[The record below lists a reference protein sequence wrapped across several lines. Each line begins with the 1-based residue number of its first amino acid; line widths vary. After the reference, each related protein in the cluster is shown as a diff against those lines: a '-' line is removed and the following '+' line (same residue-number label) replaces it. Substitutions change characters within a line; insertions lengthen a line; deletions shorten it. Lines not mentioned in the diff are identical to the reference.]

1 MGLQRAS
8 HDKVVLISI
17 LVITNAAMCFHMHFG
32 HLCVFLVEMSSQ
44 TFAYYL
50 TEILSPYW
58 VVEVLD
64 IFWKQSFI
72 RNMMYK
78 YFLPVCGLSF
88 NFPMVCFVEHKFS
101 LIFNTFFE
109 KNCVIGHT
117 KLLCSFSRQAES
129 EPTRTSSF
137 PSFQALSHQ
146 IIIFSLFSISSES
159 GAIYLLFLILTA
171 TL

>member
-1 MGLQRAS
+1 
-8 HDKVVLISI
+8 
-17 LVITNAAMCFHMHFG
+17 MHFG
-32 HLCVFLVEMSSQ
+32 HLCVFLVETSIQ

-50 TEILSPYW
+50 TEILSPCW

-72 RNMMYK
+72 RNMMCK

-101 LIFNTFFE
+101 LIFNACSLKIT
-109 KNCVIGHT
+109 V
-117 KLLCSFSRQAES
+117 LLDIQNCSFSSQTES
-129 EPTRTSSF
+129 EPTLTSSF
-137 PSFQALSHQ
+137 PSFQALKHQ